1 MSGNFRDMERK
12 MFPPA
17 PQKKLLNRRAV
28 GQRYGRD
35 PRTIKRWK
43 DAGVIPPPD
52 ARIQN
57 RDYWSEDKLD
67 HHDRQS
73 VAERA
78 TAPQKAATA

>member
-1 MSGNFRDMERK
+1 MERK
-12 MFPPA
+12 MSPLA

-28 GQRYGRD
+28 GQRYGGKH
-35 PRTIKRWK
+35 PRTIKRWV

-52 ARIQN
+52 ACIQN

-78 TAPQKAATA
+78 AASRKTATA